1 MPEFA
6 GSFTTINLAEV
17 MRMLSGTH
25 QSGVLHLSMGTDN
38 GTLSME
44 NGTFLN
50 AATGALTGAPALYQ
64 FILWREGDFRF
75 DESDIPPEASRELA
89 EFDTHT
95 LIDGV
100 ARKIDELAALQQAI
114 PGLDSVL
121 FYLGGESLG
130 DVEAT
135 PSELGLLILADGKRT
150 VSEIADKA
158 KLNPLEVAR
167 SLAKFRLA
175 GALELVENIIP
186 GAPEPDAPAAAVP
199 PPLPEAAPEAPA
211 TPPPP
216 PGGEPV
222 RYWRGKRVN

>member
-1 MPEFA
+1 LPEFA
-6 GSFTTINLAEV
+6 GSFTTVNLAEV

-38 GTLSME
+38 GTLSIE
-44 NGTFLN
+44 GGKFLN

-64 FILWREGDFRF
+64 FILWREAEFRF
-75 DESDIPPEASRELA
+75 EEETIPPEASRELA
-89 EFDTHT
+89 EFETQT
-95 LIDGV
+95 LINGV
-100 ARKIDELAALQQAI
+100 AKKIDELAALQQAI
-114 PGLDSVL
+114 PSLDSVL

-150 VSEIADKA
+150 VTEIADKA

-175 GALELVENIIP
+175 GALELVENVVP
-186 GAPEPDAPAAAVP
+186 GNPEGG
-199 PPLPEAAPEAPA
+199 ETA
-211 TPPPP
+211 TPPPVPESSAPAPAP
-216 PGGEPV
+216 PPAGGEPV

>member
-25 QSGVLHLSMGTDN
+25 QTGVLHLDLGTDH

-44 NGTFLN
+44 SGQFLN

-64 FILWREGDFRF
+64 FILWREAEFRF
-75 DESDIPPEASRELA
+75 DEEPIPPEANRELA
-89 EFDTHT
+89 QFDTQT
-95 LIDGV
+95 LINGV
-100 ARKIDELAALQQAI
+100 AKKIDELAALQQAI
-114 PGLDSVL
+114 PSLDSVL

-158 KLNPLEVAR
+158 RLNPLEVAR

-175 GALELVENIIP
+175 GALELVENVVPGNPEP
-186 GAPEPDAPAAAVP
+186 GATEAAPPPVPEPEPDAA
-199 PPLPEAAPEAPA
+199 
-211 TPPPP
+211 PPPP
-216 PGGEPV
+216 PPTGSEPV